1 MKVSTRIITGFAF
14 LLTLSLAT
22 TLYQLYMIQRM
33 QSINQDLSQV
43 NFEAA
48 GIVQNMNQEM
58 FDLEDYSRKYFVLNG
73 DPMYERELGDIR
85 TDFISDLTRLETKA
99 RTPREREAIK
109 GLSLSWNEFWL
120 SFGTE
125 KARLNVAA
133 DATPED
139 LPESLQGALDK
150 IRENTESVMA
160 AVRAGIKEQVDS
172 TAANGARARSVSVTT
187 GALSLLIAIIVAII
201 VVRAIADP
209 LRQLAQGTR
218 RISKGQFW
226 HRLPA
231 DGRDEFADLA
241 RDFNLMAQRL
251 AELDDMKK
259 DFVSHVSHELK
270 APLASMRQV
279 FLLLLQEIAGPLS
292 EQQRRLLQLSS
303 KSAERLAAMVGNL
316 LDVSRMEA
324 GTMEYAMQPH
334 DVTALAQTVADEFE
348 VQANERHIQIKL
360 ASDVP
365 VWAECDRDRIVQVI
379 GNLFENALK
388 FSPEGSEIMTKIEQP
403 EKQKLMVSVTDS
415 GSGVPIE
422 HKQKIFEKFHQV
434 KRGRKITGQGVG
446 LGLAI
451 CKTIVEAHGGKI
463 WVEDN
468 PAGGSVFC
476 FTLSAVLGPVSS
488 PSGDSV
494 SITAFS
500 Q

>member
-1 MKVSTRIITGFAF
+1 MKVSTRIVTGFGI
-14 LLTLSLAT
+14 LLTVSLAT
-22 TLYQLYMIQRM
+22 TLYQTLMIQRM
-33 QSINQDLSQV
+33 QSINKDLSQV

-73 DPMYERELGDIR
+73 DPLYEKELDSVR
-85 TDFISDLTRLETKA
+85 SDFISDLSRLDLKA

-109 GLSLSWNEFWL
+109 GLSLSWNDFWL
-120 SFGTE
+120 SFGSE
-125 KARLNVAA
+125 KARLKGDSD
-133 DATPED
+133 DATSGD
-139 LPESLQGALDK
+139 LPESLQNALDK
-150 IRENTESVMA
+150 IRERTETVMA
-160 AVRAGIKEQVDS
+160 AVRVGIKEQVDS
-172 TAANGARARSVSVTT
+172 AAANGARARSVSLVT
-187 GALSLLIAIIVAII
+187 GVLSLLIAIVVAVV

-226 HRLPA
+226 HRLPS

-251 AELDDMKK
+251 AELDGMKK

-292 EQQRRLLQLSS
+292 EQQRRLLSLSS

-316 LDVSRMEA
+316 LDVSRMEV
-324 GTMEYAMQPH
+324 GSMEYTMQPH
-334 DVTALAQTVADEFE
+334 DIGALVQTVSDEFE
-348 VQANERHIQIKL
+348 VQANERQIRLKVS
-360 ASDVP
+360 SDAVAR
-365 VWAECDRDRIVQVI
+365 AECDRERIVQVI

-388 FSPEGSEIMTKIEQP
+388 FAPEGSEILAKIERP
-403 EKQKLMVSVTDS
+403 EKHKIMVSVADS
-415 GSGVPIE
+415 GSGVPDA

-434 KRGRKITGQGVG
+434 KKGRKIAGQGVG

-451 CKTIVEAHGGKI
+451 CKTIVEAHGGSI

-468 PAGGSVFC
+468 PGGGSVFR
-476 FTLSAVLGPVSS
+476 FTLSAAPSPLGS
-488 PSGDSV
+488 PAGDSV
-494 SITAFS
+494 SVTA
-500 Q
+500 